1 MRYLTKPTQDTF
13 LRMLA
18 IHGNISKAVDATNST
33 MIDGNP
39 DCTYNLE
46 KSTIYR
52 WRKKSRAFT
61 DDMATALEEFS
72 DRLESIALDRVTNP
86 VGSRG
91 SDILLLGLLN
101 ANRPSKFRNN
111 NNGSNSADSTR
122 ELLSAVRLKLSA
134 TTNKDTSTDIV
145 VDIGT
150 VTTNSNPSMDQGT
163 TNS

>member
-1 MRYLTKPTQDTF
+1 MF
-13 LRMLA
+13 LKCLA

-33 MIDGNP
+33 MVNGNP

-46 KSTIYR
+46 KSTIYQ

-61 DDMATALEEFS
+61 DDMTAALEEFS
-72 DRLESIALDRVTNP
+72 DRLESIALDRVVNP

-101 ANRPSKFRNN
+101 ANRPGKFRNN

-134 TTNKDTSTDIV
+134 TTSKTGTTDI
-145 VDIGT
+145 DIT
-150 VTTNSNPSMDQGT
+150 LASKS
-163 TNS
+163 SE

>member
-1 MRYLTKPTQDTF
+1 MRYLTKPTQQMF
-13 LRMLA
+13 LKCLA
-18 IHGNISKAVDATNST
+18 VHGNVANAVTATNRT
-33 MIDGNP
+33 MMESDP
-39 DCTYNLE
+39 DRSYSLDR
-46 KSTIYR
+46 STIYI
-52 WRKKSRAFT
+52 WRKRNPKFAEAMS
-61 DDMATALEEFS
+61 TALEEFS
-72 DRLESIALDRVTNP
+72 DRLEAIALDRVTNP

-101 ANRPSKFRNN
+101 ANRPSKFRNQ

-134 TTNKDTSTDIV
+134 TTNNNKSTDIV

-150 VTTNSNPSMDQGT
+150 VTTDNNHLSSSDI

>member
-1 MRYLTKPTQDTF
+1 MF
-13 LRMLA
+13 LKCLA

-33 MIDGNP
+33 MINGNP

-46 KSTIYR
+46 KSTIYQ

-61 DDMATALEEFS
+61 DDMTAALEEFS
-72 DRLESIALDRVTNP
+72 DRLESIALDRVVNP

-101 ANRPSKFRNN
+101 ANRPGKFRNN

-134 TTNKDTSTDIV
+134 TTSKTGTTDI
-145 VDIGT
+145 DIT
-150 VTTNSNPSMDQGT
+150 LASKS
-163 TNS
+163 SE